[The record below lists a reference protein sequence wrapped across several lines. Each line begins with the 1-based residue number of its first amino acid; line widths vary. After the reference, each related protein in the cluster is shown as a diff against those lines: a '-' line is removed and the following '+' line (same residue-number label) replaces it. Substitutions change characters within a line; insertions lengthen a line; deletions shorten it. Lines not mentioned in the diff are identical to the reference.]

1 MLDFLIYFDLR
12 NLGSAVTVLVPDL
25 KAYSWDGWTAF
36 FLGDSKTFLDGV
48 LYESF
53 LVGVCGS
60 LRGDLR
66 GVYILTATFFGDL
79 TFAILSG
86 VEIFL
91 TGVCF
96 LICLDF

>member
-1 MLDFLIYFDLR
+1 
-12 NLGSAVTVLVPDL
+12 
-25 KAYSWDGWTAF
+25 
-36 FLGDSKTFLDGV
+36 
-48 LYESF
+48 
-53 LVGVCGS
+53 VGVCGS

-91 TGVCF
+91 IGVCF